1 MTNHVETS
9 FSEDLYDRLLN
20 LYPRAFQQQFGEEMR
35 FVFSEVLREA
45 EAASG
50 VWGVAVVWRR
60 TLADALVSI
69 ITQHLNDQEGHA
81 TMKNHL
87 ADLVMENK
95 VFGWIALATGLLLLI
110 PLVAMQF
117 NSGVNW
123 STGDFVVMGA
133 LLFITGSIFVLTARR
148 VDRAHWG
155 LVAFVVAAG
164 FLYLWAELAVGVF
177 LTWGS

>member
-1 MTNHVETS
+1 MNS
-9 FSEDLYDRLLN
+9 KMAKLILDN
-20 LYPRAFQQQFGEEMR
+20 Q
-35 FVFSEVLREA
+35 VFA
-45 EAASG
+45 
-50 VWGVAVVWRR
+50 
-60 TLADALVSI
+60 
-69 ITQHLNDQEGHA
+69 
-81 TMKNHL
+81 
-87 ADLVMENK
+87 
-95 VFGWIALATGLLLLI
+95 WIALDTGLLLLI

-164 FLYLWAELAVGVF
+164 YLYLWAELAVGIF
-177 LTWGS
+177 TNWGN